1 METRSK
7 QFSKTV
13 LLKAL
18 SRGSQMTKETSKTD
32 EDNEISYSLALEE
45 LQEILNDLE
54 SDQVDID
61 ELAKKVERANE
72 LLQQCQK
79 RLTSTQMQVE
89 KIV

>member
-1 METRSK
+1 
-7 QFSKTV
+7 
-13 LLKAL
+13 
-18 SRGSQMTKETSKTD
+18 MTKETSKTD
-32 EDNEISYSLALEE
+32 EGNEISYSLALKE
-45 LQEILNDLE
+45 LQEILNELE

-89 KIV
+89 KIIEVLNKD

>member
-1 METRSK
+1 
-7 QFSKTV
+7 
-13 LLKAL
+13 
-18 SRGSQMTKETSKTD
+18 MTKETSTTG
-32 EDNEISYSLALEE
+32 ENNEISYSLALEE
-45 LQEILNDLE
+45 LQEIINDLE

-89 KIV
+89 KIIEALNED

>member
-1 METRSK
+1 
-7 QFSKTV
+7 
-13 LLKAL
+13 
-18 SRGSQMTKETSKTD
+18 MTKETNKADAGS
-32 EDNEISYSLALEE
+32 EISYSLALEE
-45 LQEILNDLE
+45 LQEILADLE

-89 KIV
+89 KIIEVLNED